1 MVKVIPAKWQEKTIG
16 DIADF
21 QGGSQPPLETFS
33 NLKKEGYVRL
43 IQIRDYKTDKYKTYI
58 PQQLAKRFCSKD
70 DIMIGRYGPP
80 IFQILKGLDGA
91 YNVALIK
98 VIPKNIDKDFLY
110 YTLSRK
116 DLFEYIDQLSQ
127 RSSGQTGVDLE
138 KLKEFDIVVPPLQEQ
153 RKIAIFLL
161 DIDALISKF
170 EQLVK
175 KYQALK
181 QACLQHMFPREGQ
194 TEPDVRLPGFADP
207 WEQRK
212 ISDIAEV
219 VGGGTP
225 STAIPDYWDGDIDWY
240 APAEIG
246 EQIFVNGSI
255 RKITEKGLKNSSAK
269 LLPAEKTVLF
279 TSRAGIGNM
288 AILQRPGTTNQGFQ
302 SLVCHDDIEPYFVF
316 SMGKTIKQQAE
327 RVASGSTFTEISGKK
342 LGELKFMFPK
352 QAEQKK
358 IGAFFATF
366 DRTITLHQRACEKY
380 KKIKQGMMEELL
392 SGKIRLV

>member
-80 IFQILKGLDGA
+80 IFQILKGIDGA